1 MSSQTVIGHRTHLF
15 GSGHSATWQ
24 PPGLGS
30 PQSGSRLRSCKTIQH
45 PLLQLLHTF
54 PHMCGQVSVEVTFLF
69 SPFLDSHK
77 DCQHDGGQELWG
89 RSQDPIQDTRLHLPL
104 CVWHLGPGTSST
116 FSKSQG
122 GVLIWRASSC
132 RGVVHIFN
140 TNQSSTSSSGLHSF
154 QHLATSTSAA
164 SPGKAA
170 SESER
175 QDRRQLWDVAGDRS
189 IRWSL
194 GYLTLVLCQISEWYN
209 P

>member
-1 MSSQTVIGHRTHLF
+1 MGLLGNHLGWGHLNQGP
-15 GSGHSATWQ
+15 GSGPPRPSNTHCSNYCTHSPTCVAKCRWK
-24 PPGLGS
+24 S
-30 PQSGSRLRSCKTIQH
+30 PSFLAHSWIVTKTAN
-45 PLLQLLHTF
+45 
-54 PHMCGQVSVEVTFLF
+54 MMVGKNCR
-69 SPFLDSHK
+69 
-77 DCQHDGGQELWG
+77 G

-122 GVLIWRASSC
+122 GVLIWRAWSC